1 MAGSANPTPDQ
12 YETNVAQAVEYL
24 RGNVKW
30 TLIAFGA
37 IGTTLLAG
45 SQLSNIGRFEANEP
59 RLWVGLVCALA
70 ALLAA
75 AYAVNSAMKVAY
87 AGYTEFFDL
96 GEPQRNF
103 VQRNPALL
111 EGFDTVVA
119 VALAHQKSAALRHQ
133 ELVADQPDP
142 QNLTD
147 NEIWFGYL
155 NKLISKVVAYVRY
168 DAIKQEAERSRRE
181 LKYASIVAGAALVG
195 FGWAANPKT
204 EQPIVLLKSP
214 TSEASLTLTADGK
227 AALAPLL
234 GASCAAL
241 SQIKVIVLSVGAAE
255 SDVISL
261 KTKDCALA
269 RFTVKDTLGKLSAS
283 SP

>member
-119 VALAHQKSAALRHQ
+119 VALAYQKSAALRH
-133 ELVADQPDP
+133 
-142 QNLTD
+142 
-147 NEIWFGYL
+147 
-155 NKLISKVVAYVRY
+155 
-168 DAIKQEAERSRRE
+168 
-181 LKYASIVAGAALVG
+181 
-195 FGWAANPKT
+195 
-204 EQPIVLLKSP
+204 
-214 TSEASLTLTADGK
+214 
-227 AALAPLL
+227 
-234 GASCAAL
+234 
-241 SQIKVIVLSVGAAE
+241 
-255 SDVISL
+255 
-261 KTKDCALA
+261 
-269 RFTVKDTLGKLSAS
+269 
-283 SP
+283 